1 MATIEAVTH
10 GVSATEDKWRLTYAE
25 VVWAMPTKPESTA
38 MTMKKELMKV
48 SSPRRSRKMP
58 KIQTK
63 ELMKLKVSPSAP
75 RQSRF
80 GTTHK
85 IPTKKRFNMP
95 MVAYQEKTR
104 RKSLMI
110 QPKSSLKNDEH
121 VYQRVCIEITEDL
134 TIILKAKSIRSIFR
148 RNGVKQGQP
157 NKKCVRSSFTR
168 KRKEVINLPT
178 GVHCCGIYHNNDF
191 KYLDHFKKHHLE
203 TATDKQDIS
212 LPITRTTLRRGV
224 QSEDSDKCTGSK
236 GEETV
241 GFLHQNPT
249 FVFTHSD
256 SKRLLCC
263 EDVESNPEFDSKR

>member
-191 KYLDHFKKHHLE
+191 KYLRSLQETSLGNRLCTLPAAAEERFSLSLLLTSLAPALLSPQYQSQHHL
-203 TATDKQDIS
+203 
-212 LPITRTTLRRGV
+212 
-224 QSEDSDKCTGSK
+224 
-236 GEETV
+236 
-241 GFLHQNPT
+241 FLSADLVVPPADQLGI
-249 FVFTHSD
+249 
-256 SKRLLCC
+256 RIM
-263 EDVESNPEFDSKR
+263 